1 MPRSKPKYLTI
12 EFDDGSKVSSDFESL
27 PFQLQYEILRQEFTG
42 KPSLKPDDEKFVLLE
57 WDDGWKEITLVDEK
71 CTDINRYY
79 VISRPEDV
87 GRLSLNK
94 DDGYP
99 ELIEI
104 TRKPHHL
111 KKINFLDTF
120 ELTPDKSKREGNKI
134 DHFYALKKEGDS
146 FFEIIEDFKRVVEE
160 EGVNLDELGSE
171 DPTKL
176 REKYEKIRRKIG
188 LNASFRQYDI
198 YDFLAYLSQIAV

>member
-27 PFQLQYEILRQEFTG
+27 PFQFQHEILRQEFTG
-42 KPSLKPDDEKFVLLE
+42 RPSLKPDDEKFVLLE

-104 TRKPHHL
+104 TRKPLHL
-111 KKINFLDTF
+111 KKITFLDTF
-120 ELTPDKSKREGNKI
+120 ELTPDKSNREGDKI

-146 FFEIIEDFKRVVEE
+146 FFEIVEDFKKVVEE
-160 EGVNLDELGSE
+160 EGIDLSELGSR
-171 DPTKL
+171 DPTEL
-176 REKYEKIRRKIG
+176 QDKYEKIRQKIG
-188 LNASFRQYDI
+188 LNASLRQYDV
-198 YDFLAYLSQIAV
+198 YDFLGYLSRIAV

>member
-27 PFQLQYEILRQEFTG
+27 PFQLQHEILRQEFTG
-42 KPSLKPDDEKFVLLE
+42 RPSLKPDDEKFVLLE

-104 TRKPHHL
+104 TRKPLHL
-111 KKINFLDTF
+111 KKITFLDTF
-120 ELTPDKSKREGNKI
+120 ELTPDKSNREGDKI

-146 FFEIIEDFKRVVEE
+146 FFEIVEDFKKVVEE
-160 EGVNLDELGSE
+160 EGIDLSELGSR
-171 DPTKL
+171 DPTEL
-176 REKYEKIRRKIG
+176 QDKYEKIRQKIG
-188 LNASFRQYDI
+188 LNASLRQYDV
-198 YDFLAYLSQIAV
+198 YDFLGYLSRIAV

>member
-42 KPSLKPDDEKFVLLE
+42 KPSLKPEDEKFMLLE

-79 VISRPEDV
+79 VISRPEDM

-104 TRKPHHL
+104 TRKPLHL
-111 KKINFLDTF
+111 KKITFLDTF
-120 ELTPDKSKREGNKI
+120 KLTPDKSNREGSKI

-146 FFEIIEDFKRVVEE
+146 FFEIIEDFKKVVEE
-160 EGVNLDELGSE
+160 EGIDLSELGSR
-171 DPTKL
+171 DPAEL
-176 REKYEKIRRKIG
+176 REEYEKIRQKIG
-188 LNASFRQYDI
+188 LNASLRQYDI
-198 YDFLAYLSQIAV
+198 YDFLAYLSRIAV